1 MSKLSMHIL
10 TQEIN
15 CKISKEISIAF
26 PSLSKLMRKCLY
38 AWISF
43 EAYIMQSP
51 CKDIPEGT
59 TPLSSH
65 EPWQTSQLSCGRT
78 WTCGSSASLTACW
91 DSRQELP
98 CPSLSSFVHQTQCL
112 LCSCKHHSHCAPQ
125 CLLRDFL
132 GKLWKEKSIQS
143 LQGYGYLVFV
153 FFSVSA
159 SVSYGSAI

>member
-10 TQEIN
+10 TQEIS
-15 CKISKEISIAF
+15 CKISEEISIAF
-26 PSLSKLMRKCLY
+26 PSLSTLMRKCLY

-43 EAYIMQSP
+43 EAYIMQSS
-51 CKDIPEGT
+51 CKDFPEGT

-65 EPWQTSQLSCGRT
+65 EPRLTSQLSCGWT

-98 CPSLSSFVHQTQCL
+98 CPSLSSFVRQTQCL
-112 LCSCKHHSHCAPQ
+112 MCSCKHRSHWTPQ

-132 GKLWKEKSIQS
+132 GKLLPERRSPSKVYRVMGIWS
-143 LQGYGYLVFV
+143 L
-153 FFSVSA
+153 FFFCFCFS
-159 SVSYGSAI
+159 